1 MNLPNRKLIEKRRN
15 EILEQPIQVE
25 LKEKNN
31 GDGTS

>member
-15 EILEQPIQVE
+15 EILEHPIQVE